1 MERFSREISLI
12 GVGGLLKL
20 KNSRVAVFGLG
31 GVGGHATE
39 ALARAGVGA
48 LDIIDGDVFSTSN
61 LNRQRFAT
69 MDSVGKPKAET
80 VKAELLKI
88 DDTLTITAI
97 NEFFTAES
105 VLDFSAY
112 DYVLDCID
120 TVSSKLEII
129 TRANASGVPVIS
141 CMGAGNKLDPTAFKV
156 ADIYQTKVCPLARVM
171 RKECKERG
179 IPSLKV
185 VYSEEQPVTTSRTPA
200 SISFVPSTAGL
211 IMASVCIKD
220 LLA

>member
-156 ADIYQTKVCPLARVM
+156 ADIYQTKVCPLARAM

>member
-105 VLDFSAY
+105 DLDFSAY

-156 ADIYQTKVCPLARVM
+156 ADIYQTKVCPLARAM

>member
-179 IPSLKV
+179 IPALKV

>member
-69 MDSVGKPKAET
+69 MDSVGKPKADT

-179 IPSLKV
+179 IPALKV